1 VGSDIWRP
9 PTYVGSRDHLRRPS
23 RLRTLFLMSDPASLK
38 AELRAEALHR
48 RDALPAAMRAGA
60 AEQIAARA
68 FPIAV
73 KPGMVVAGFMPMKTE
88 INPLPLMRKLA
99 EAGAQLA
106 LPAIAGRGQPLVMRA
121 YAFGDELARGQWGIR
136 EPTPNAAQVDPDIL
150 IVPLA
155 AFDRR
160 GHRIGYGAGYYDMII
175 KALRA
180 KKDITAVGIAFA
192 AQEIR
197 EVPATPRDERLD
209 FVLTE
214 RETIDFR
221 GL

>member
-1 VGSDIWRP
+1 
-9 PTYVGSRDHLRRPS
+9 
-23 RLRTLFLMSDPASLK
+23 MSDAISLK
-38 AELRAEALHR
+38 AELRTEALAK
-48 RDALPAAMRAGA
+48 RDALPADLRAGA
-60 AEQIAARA
+60 AEAIAARA

-73 KPGMVVAGFMPMKTE
+73 KPGTIIAGFMPMKSE

-106 LPAIAGRGQPLVMRA
+106 LPAIAGRGLPLIMRA
-121 YAFGDELARGQWGIR
+121 YRFGDELARGQWGIR
-136 EPTPNAAQVDPDIL
+136 EPQPDARQVDPDIL

-155 AFDRR
+155 AFDRA
-160 GHRIGYGAGYYDMII
+160 GHRIGYGAGYYDMTLH
-175 KALRA
+175 ALRA
-180 KKDITAVGIAFA
+180 QKAVSAVGIAFA

-214 RETIDFR
+214 REVIDFR

>member
-1 VGSDIWRP
+1 
-9 PTYVGSRDHLRRPS
+9 
-23 RLRTLFLMSDPASLK
+23 MSDPASLK
-38 AELRAEALHR
+38 AELRTEALAR
-48 RDALPAAMRAGA
+48 RDALPADMRAGA
-60 AEQIAARA
+60 AEAVAARA

-73 KPGMVVAGFMPMKTE
+73 KPGTIISGFMPMKSE

-99 EAGAQLA
+99 DAGAQLA
-106 LPAIAGRGQPLVMRA
+106 LPAIAGRGQPLIMRA
-121 YAFGDELARGQWGIR
+121 YAFRDELARGQWGIR
-136 EPTPNAAQVDPDIL
+136 EPKPEAAQVEPDIL

-155 AFDRR
+155 AFDRT
-160 GHRIGYGAGYYDMII
+160 GHRIGYGAGYYDMTIH
-175 KALRA
+175 ALRA
-180 KKDITAVGIAFA
+180 KKNITAIGIAFA

-214 RETIDFR
+214 REVIDFR

>member
-1 VGSDIWRP
+1 MPDITEQESP
-9 PTYVGSRDHLRRPS
+9 KADLRV
-23 RLRTLFLMSDPASLK
+23 
-38 AELRAEALHR
+38 EALAK
-48 RDALPAAMRAGA
+48 RDALSATMRAGA
-60 AEQIAARA
+60 AEAIAAHA

-73 KPGMVVAGFMPMKTE
+73 KPGIIVAGFIPIRSE
-88 INPLPLMRKLA
+88 INPLPLMRRLA

-106 LPAIAGRGQPLVMRA
+106 LPAITGRGQPLTTRA
-121 YAFGDELARGQWGIR
+121 YRFGDELAHGQWGIR
-136 EPTPNAAQVDPDIL
+136 EPKPDAPEVAPDIIL
-150 IVPLA
+150 VPLA

-160 GHRIGYGAGYYDMII
+160 GHRIGYGAGYYDMTLH
-175 KALRA
+175 ALRA
-180 KKDITAVGIAFA
+180 KKPITAIGIAFA

-197 EVPATPRDERLD
+197 EVPATPRDEALD